1 MKWVRVHN
9 NAALENFELWDDQ
22 IKLAGIA
29 FSNHT
34 RFARFVCNMSKRI
47 FSFEKRGFLSVKEII
62 RNEYGIKMGEMEE
75 KIPGGKRGYIV
86 LDGKKYNYVFTKN
99 TSGELLLYDELMQNC
114 LLKCSF
120 KGICNGLTKTNSLL
134 ETRFASLLLVL
145 CWYTFQTHSNAIT
158 KMVSSH

>member
-9 NAALENFELWDDQ
+9 NASLENFELWDDE

-62 RNEYGIKMGEMEE
+62 RNEYGIKMGEVEE
-75 KIPGGKRGYIV
+75 TKPGGKRGHII
-86 LDGKKYNYVFTKN
+86 LDGEKYNYVYNEN
-99 TSGELLLYDELMQNC
+99 TSGELLLYDDLMQNC
-114 LLKCSF
+114 LLNCSF
-120 KGICNGLTKTNSLL
+120 NDIFNGLTKTNSLL

-145 CWYTFQTHSNAIT
+145 CWYTFQPKNNTIT
-158 KMVSSH
+158 EMVT

>member
-9 NAALENFELWDDQ
+9 NASLENFELWDDQ

-34 RFARFVCNMSKRI
+34 RFARFVCNMTKRI

-62 RNEYGIKMGEMEE
+62 RNEYGIKMGEVEE
-75 KIPGGKRGYIV
+75 TKPGGKRGHII
-86 LDGKKYNYVFTKN
+86 LEEKKYNYVFTEN
-99 TSGELLLYDELMQNC
+99 TSGELLLYDDLMQNC
-114 LLKCSF
+114 LLNCSF
-120 KGICNGLTKTNSLL
+120 SGIFNGLTKTNSLL

-145 CWYTFQTHSNAIT
+145 CWYTFQTHNNAIT
-158 KMVSSH
+158 KMVS